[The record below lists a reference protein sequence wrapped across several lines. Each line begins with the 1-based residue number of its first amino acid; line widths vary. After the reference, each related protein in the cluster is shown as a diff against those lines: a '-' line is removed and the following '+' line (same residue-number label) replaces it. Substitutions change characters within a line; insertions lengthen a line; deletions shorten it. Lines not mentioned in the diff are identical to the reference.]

1 MISVIDLQQCLWE
14 LPVLKT
20 AAKTCPSR
28 PAAPPLIKICVH
40 HTAFSRSGGRWPD
53 LVQSC
58 KSVFSLIC
66 LWCRS
71 VTTKGWIYKVKT
83 LDFTKELQTVNFFFF
98 LLQQSDL
105 FWKTPQICTGCV
117 CDLKMQTFQ
126 IYTWLRFSFCVSEV
140 YNCPLFCFRKYF
152 KYFFNFL
159 MRCVGPNVHFCS
171 SDSGKVAS
179 RCFLT
184 VPANMCKMS
193 LCTLGGSVSYTYP
206 DNKPKE
212 SL

>member
-1 MISVIDLQQCLWE
+1 M
-14 LPVLKT
+14 P
-20 AAKTCPSR
+20 
-28 PAAPPLIKICVH
+28 ICYNKRV
-40 HTAFSRSGGRWPD
+40 
-53 LVQSC
+53 
-58 KSVFSLIC
+58 K
-66 LWCRS
+66 
-71 VTTKGWIYKVKT
+71 KYIYIYINKKVKT
-83 LDFTKELQTVNFFFF
+83 LDFTKELQTVNFFYF

-105 FWKTPQICTGCV
+105 FWKTTQICTGCV

-126 IYTWLRFSFCVSEV
+126 LYTWLRFSFCVSEV

-159 MRCVGPNVHFCS
+159 MRCVGKFRPNVHFCS

-193 LCTLGGSVSYTYP
+193 LCTLGGSVSYTYS
-206 DNKPKE
+206 DNKSKE